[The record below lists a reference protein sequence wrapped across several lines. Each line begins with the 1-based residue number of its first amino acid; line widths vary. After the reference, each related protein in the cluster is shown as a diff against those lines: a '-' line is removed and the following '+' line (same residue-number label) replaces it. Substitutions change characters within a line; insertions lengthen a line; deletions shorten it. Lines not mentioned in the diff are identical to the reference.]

1 MSQALRQDIVD
12 SKGRTVALGREIGR
26 GGEGSVFEIKSD
38 DRCVAKI
45 YHQPLNSDK
54 ADKIRLMASLRNDK
68 ISALS
73 AWPLELLLRRSGE
86 PIGLLMPKI
95 VGRKDIHHLY
105 SPKSR
110 RADFQ
115 RADWRFL
122 VRAAANTARAFA
134 AVHEA
139 GCVIGDVNHG
149 GVLVAQD
156 ATVKLIDCDSFQVI
170 SNGRKFLCEVGVET
184 FTSPELQDR
193 PFKGIVRTS
202 NHDNFGLAVMVFLLL
217 FMGRHPFSGRYLGA
231 GDMPIPKAIEQFRF
245 AYGVRRTDLNMER
258 PPGTPP
264 LSIAG
269 DDVSILFELAFSKQ
283 MVAGG
288 RPDAKEWI
296 AALESLEQRLK
307 QCGKS
312 PSHWHHKDLAV
323 CPWCQMEAATGVPL
337 FPVVVHGSAGTL
349 FDLDLLW
356 KQLEAIPHPGT
367 APEFGAITTDASRE
381 AKDTTSAFARN
392 FRALSVS
399 GALIGFAIFGNVGSS
414 GILLWIA
421 GILAFFVVRHL
432 FDNSAAVGKFRSEL
446 AEAEKKWQLAREEWV
461 RRAGSGEFDT
471 RKAKMVALRAEWND
485 IPNLRQRKLMQ
496 LKQDQRNHQ
505 LERYLDSF
513 EIDAAKIEGVGAGRK
528 RTLESYGIET
538 AADVKKHRI
547 ASVPGFGPKLQAALI
562 AWRASIERRFLFD
575 PNKGVDPRDTAK
587 IELEVSTQR
596 RNIEDKLRSTLL
608 ELRQVDDQI
617 RVARKYL
624 RPQMEVLQLAHAQ
637 AVANL
642 KAALGG

>member
-1 MSQALRQDIVD
+1 MSQVLRQDIVD
-12 SKGRTVALGREIGR
+12 SKGRPVALGREIGR

-45 YHQPLNSDK
+45 YHQPLNTDK

-73 AWPLELLLRRSGE
+73 AWPMELLLRRSGE

-105 SPKSR
+105 NPKSR

-170 SNGRKFLCEVGVET
+170 SKGRKFLCEVGVET

-217 FMGRHPFSGRYLGA
+217 FMGRHPFSGRYLGV

-245 AYGVRRTDLNMER
+245 AYGVKRTDLNMER

-269 DDVSILFELAFSKQ
+269 DDLSLLFELAFSNQ
-283 MVAGG
+283 MVGGG

-296 AALESLEQRLK
+296 AALEKLEQGLK

-312 PSHWHHKDLAV
+312 PSHWHHKALPA

-337 FPVVVHGSAGTL
+337 FPVVVHGFTGTL

-356 KQLEAIPHPGT
+356 KQLEAIPHPGI
-367 APEFGAITTDASRE
+367 APQFGAITATASQE
-381 AKDTTSAFARN
+381 AKNNTSAFVRN
-392 FRALSVS
+392 FWALSVS

-421 GILAFFVVRHL
+421 GILSFFVVRHL
-432 FDNSAAVGKFRSEL
+432 SDNSAAVGKFRSEL
-446 AEAEKKWQLAREEWV
+446 AEAEKKWQLSSEEWV
-461 RRAGSGEFDT
+461 RRAGSGEFDA
-471 RKAKMVALRAEWND
+471 RKAKMVSLRAEWSD
-485 IPNLRQRKLMQ
+485 IPNLRQRKLTQ

-587 IELEVSTQR
+587 IELEVFTQR